1 MTEGSFEVI
10 PMLIFFY
17 LNTFLTLLI
26 GNMFTYAMIIYSR
39 AVTGSDA
46 VTGLVY
52 AGNLV
57 PPLIL
62 GMYAGTVIDRFDRKR
77 VVMIAQT
84 TFIYTGGAMVFLTAQ
99 QVFAVSDFLLIAV
112 MLVNGIGLSF
122 IIPGRMALLGD
133 LFDQQHIPRE
143 SMKIHIMIMVGFGLA
158 PFVVGYLRQH
168 FDWYVVFATIGILYG
183 VAMLFLFPLQT
194 RPHKRKHEGESA
206 WHSLVAGLRYVRREP
221 LILSLLAATFMGLFL
236 VGPLQVLLPEFSKT
250 QMGLNESQRGS
261 LMTILGVGLLIGG
274 GLAQFLAHRMRRGL
288 MIVLGAVASGT
299 SMLLIPWL
307 ASPAPVALSLA
318 LSGIF
323 GGLMGT
329 LIPAAIQQATVEAAR
344 GRVMSIYNIVFQGSV
359 AVAAI
364 GLSRLSKFT
373 SPAFAFEVGGWFI
386 IVGALS
392 CLWLKPLRTLR

>member
-1 MTEGSFEVI
+1 
-10 PMLIFFY
+10 MLAYFY

-77 VVMIAQT
+77 VVMLAQT
-84 TFIYTGGAMVFLTAQ
+84 TFVYTGGAMVYLTAQ
-99 QVFAVSDFLLIAV
+99 HSFAVSDFLLIAV

-133 LFDQQHIPRE
+133 LFEQKYIPRE

-168 FDWYVVFATIGILYG
+168 FEWYVVFAVIGGLYG
-183 VAMLFLFPLQT
+183 AAMLLLFPLRT
-194 RPHKRKHEGESA
+194 EPHRRTHQGETA
-206 WHSLVAGLRYVRREP
+206 WHSLVAGVRYVRREP
-221 LILSLLAATFMGLFL
+221 VILALLAATFIGLFL

-250 QMGLNESQRGS
+250 RLGLNESQRGS

-288 MIVLGAVASGT
+288 MIILGAVASGV

-307 ASPAPVALSLA
+307 AAPAPVALSLA

-329 LIPAAIQQATVEAAR
+329 LIPAAIQQATVDGAR

-373 SPAFAFEVGGWFI
+373 SPAFAFEVGGYLI
-386 IVGALS
+386 IAGALS
-392 CLWLKPLRTLR
+392 LLWLKPLRSLR